1 MGRIKA
7 LATIGAAVALSGC
20 MAGPRTGPI
29 DVTRYHLGNPVAA
42 DTIAVEPLT
51 GFAGVSPEDQVYA
64 AAIRAELSRIG
75 FAASPGG
82 PSAYVAAFSYTRT
95 SRGFVR
101 RQSPV
106 SIGIG
111 GGGFSGGRRGGVGI
125 GGGVS
130 VPVGSGRSDEV
141 IATELRVQLK
151 RRSDNSIV
159 WEGRAVTETVGNGPT
174 TQPAA
179 TADRLAKA
187 LFKGFPGESGITIT
201 VK

>member
-1 MGRIKA
+1 MRRIMA

-20 MAGPRTGPI
+20 ATGPRTGPI

-42 DTIAVEPLT
+42 DSVAVEPLT
-51 GFAGVSPEDQVYA
+51 GFAGISPEDQIYA
-64 AAIRAELSRIG
+64 AAIRAELNRMG
-75 FAASPGG
+75 FTSPAGAST
-82 PSAYVAAFSYTRT
+82 YVAAFSYSRT

-111 GGGFSGGRRGGVGI
+111 GGSYSGGRRGGVGI

-130 VPVGSGRSDEV
+130 VPVGGGRSDEV

-151 RRSDNSIV
+151 RHSDNSIV